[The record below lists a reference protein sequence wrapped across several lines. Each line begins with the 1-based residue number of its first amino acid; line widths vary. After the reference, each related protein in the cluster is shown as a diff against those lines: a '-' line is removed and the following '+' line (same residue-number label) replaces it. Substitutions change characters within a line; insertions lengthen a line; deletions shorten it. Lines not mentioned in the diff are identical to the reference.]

1 MPEPARLSFSE
12 ASKTLMT
19 FGKYAKDNK
28 TLDQIAED
36 DEGLLYLDWLFGEM
50 TKTPQFGY
58 KAHIY
63 DSMKVYLNDSSI
75 KKEVEEASSRRGR

>member
-1 MPEPARLSFSE
+1 MSEPARITFSE
-12 ASKTLMT
+12 ASNTLMT

-50 TKTPQFGY
+50 TKEPQFGY
-58 KAHIY
+58 KAHIF
-63 DSMKVYLNDSSI
+63 DAMKTYLNDSSI
-75 KKEVEEASSRRGR
+75 KKEVGEASSRRRR